1 MKKDGKAGKS
11 GKGRGGGGGGE
22 ERKDRKKKKKE
33 RMRRKGEGMMLTSFY
48 PALSQTP
55 WTMVTTMHPSLSSP
69 G

>member
-1 MKKDGKAGKS
+1 MGRQ
-11 GKGRGGGGGGE
+11 GRGEGGSE
-22 ERKDRKKKKKE
+22 ETKDIRKRKKKW
-33 RMRRKGEGMMLTSFY
+33 MRRKGKGMMLTSFY